1 MSGRQKLMTH
11 DINVTA
17 PKPSAQGRS
26 KMRIELDL
34 TVDQISE
41 IVLADLKKYYN
52 MLVEPIGAEDEADQ
66 KALLRVI
73 EMYTSPEQYAA
84 FLESIK

>member
-1 MSGRQKLMTH
+1 
-11 DINVTA
+11 
-17 PKPSAQGRS
+17 
-26 KMRIELDL
+26 MRIELDL
-34 TVDQISE
+34 TVDQLSE

-52 MLVEPIGAEDEADQ
+52 MLVEPIGAADEEDQ

-73 EMYTSPEQYAA
+73 EMYSEPEQYAA

>member
-1 MSGRQKLMTH
+1 MK
-11 DINVTA
+11 
-17 PKPSAQGRS
+17 
-26 KMRIELDL
+26 IELDL

-41 IVLADLKKYYN
+41 IVLDDLKKYYN